1 MRPAVLL
8 GSAAT
13 ILVFGV
19 IALQTQLDQVSTSTN
34 SDSLALVRET
44 LTGVT
49 LGSGSTIVL
58 ATALVFVAILF
69 AVAARA
75 TA

>member
-8 GSAAT
+8 GSVAT

-19 IALQTQLDQVSTSTN
+19 VALQTQLDNVSTSTN
-34 SDSLALVRET
+34 GESLALVRET

-49 LGSGSTIVL
+49 VGSGSTLIL
-58 ATALVFVAILF
+58 ATGLVFVAILF

-75 TA
+75 AT